1 MEQKKVDVSESAFF
15 IQTFRDLCS
24 ESFRCGCCGHTI
36 SSIAG
41 GSSKVQHP
49 TSLLS
54 PLGPIHLSCRRNM
67 GVQTRGAWV
76 AMAFSDWVSGLGFL
90 LIFLMMSLA
99 VDATN
104 MEPVYWNS
112 LNRRYVGGWWK
123 TNAPRYKFC
132 NKFRLWTMRVK
143 CSMKNTICQF
153 TFMHIFLALS

>member
-1 MEQKKVDVSESAFF
+1 MEQKEVDVSESAFF

-36 SSIAG
+36 SSSAG
-41 GSSKVQHP
+41 GSSEVQPP
-49 TSLLS
+49 TGLLSLL
-54 PLGPIHLSCRRNM
+54 GPVHLSCRRNM

-104 MEPVYWNS
+104 LEPVYWNS
-112 LNRRYVGGWWK
+112 LNRRYVG
-123 TNAPRYKFC
+123 R
-132 NKFRLWTMRVK
+132 
-143 CSMKNTICQF
+143 
-153 TFMHIFLALS
+153 